1 MLCFITNF
9 KSMPKPYKCR
19 ELFILSILLASI
31 NILSGQDYRAM
42 HGSAYGGSL
51 NVANN
56 PASIVHV
63 PIILDFTPIAF
74 QFKHTTNAFTIKN
87 SSFLSLDN
95 DNTEI
100 RLNNGKYKSF
110 AMANQDIRLLNTSI
124 RIGDNSAIAFGA
136 SMRSYISANTSSLL
150 FQDTVVK
157 IRGFMGNNI
166 SNTPASAEARGH
178 AWAEIFGT
186 FARTIIDNGDAII
199 NAGITVKSNIGIA
212 GGYITATDLNETA
225 GLVNNTPGYYLTNGL
240 LNYGFS
246 SNIDV
251 LDSSIDF
258 KSSKKEFFKRTFSSI
273 GISLGAEFIV
283 PSNFAGNVNGYEHDF
298 KLGLSLLDISP
309 NRFQYSGY
317 SRTAILDKSNV
328 SDSLLDDFFDNVYDA
343 ASLADS
349 LYIISG
355 SDSPIPGNFTIFQ
368 PARIV
373 INADKHIAGNIF
385 LNGELT
391 IPLQSLAGKKLLLAR
406 DMNFINLGIRYDT
419 RKMGVYLPVSL
430 NNKMHFWIGGAFR
443 MGPVLLGVHNWA
455 NVFGKNKIQDGGA
468 YLAITFRFGEK
479 FRASETIQNSGKA
492 LKQMKCPPS
501 VQ

>member
-1 MLCFITNF
+1 MTLL
-9 KSMPKPYKCR
+9 YKWR
-19 ELFILSILLASI
+19 KLLALCIFLTSFFI
-31 NILSGQDYRAM
+31 ISGQDYRAM

-51 NVANN
+51 TVANN

-63 PIILDFTPIAF
+63 PIIWDFTPLAF
-74 QFKHTTNAFTIKN
+74 QFKHSTNAFTINN

-95 DNTEI
+95 KDTEI

-124 RIGDNSAIAFGA
+124 RVGNTAAIAFGA

-186 FARTIIDNGDAII
+186 YARTIIDNGDAIL
-199 NAGITVKSNIGIA
+199 NAGITLKSSIGIA
-212 GGYITATDLNETA
+212 GGYRTATDLNETA
-225 GLVNNTPGYYLTNGL
+225 GQVNNSPGYYLTNGL

-251 LDSSIDF
+251 LDSSVDF
-258 KSSKKEFFKRTFSSI
+258 KSSKKEFFKRTFSTV
-273 GISLGAEFIV
+273 GFSLGAEYIV
-283 PSNFAGNVNGYEHDF
+283 PANFVGNGNGYEYDF

-317 SRTAILDKSNV
+317 SRTAILNKNNV
-328 SDSLLDDFFDNVYDA
+328 SDSLLDDFFDNISDA

-355 SDSPIPGNFTIFQ
+355 SESPIPGNFTIFQ

-373 INADKHIAGNIF
+373 INADKHISGNIF
-385 LNGELT
+385 VNGELT
-391 IPLQSLAGKKLLLAR
+391 IPLQTLAGKKILQAR
-406 DMNFINLGIRYDT
+406 DMNFINLGIRYET
-419 RKMGVYLPVSL
+419 RQMGIYLPASL

-468 YLAITFRFGEK
+468 YIAITFRIGEK